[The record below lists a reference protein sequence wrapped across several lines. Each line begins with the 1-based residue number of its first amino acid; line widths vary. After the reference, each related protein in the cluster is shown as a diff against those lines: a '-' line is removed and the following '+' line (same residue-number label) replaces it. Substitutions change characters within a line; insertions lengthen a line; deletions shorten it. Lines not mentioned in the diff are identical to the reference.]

1 MLEGMAMRRPIIPL
15 IPAMTVALWLFPLAG
30 AAPAEAPPPTE
41 QELASH
47 RRMLESLATLRKQ
60 SGTLHPFLGTL
71 ELETLRERLAGM
83 STRTPAA
90 ERFDT
95 LMRLG
100 IAELNH
106 GFERES
112 IAYLESALAVIRDHS
127 AEAAFSPDLI
137 REALHF
143 LVIAKLRLGETENC
157 CAANHPESC
166 IYPISEAARH
176 HRREGSEQAISH
188 LTQMLTSV
196 PMDDVDTARAIWL
209 LNIAAMTLGRHPD
222 GVIAPWLVP
231 VPEEP
236 PPRLDGADSDN
247 PPPFPEFRNI
257 AAEAGVNDFNL
268 SGGAIADDFN
278 GDGWIDLV
286 TSSWDPAESV
296 KLYLNDGDGTFTET
310 DAGLEGISGGLN
322 LTQADYNNDGHLD
335 ILVLRG
341 AWLGKSGRHPNSLL
355 KSDGHGRFI
364 DVTHAVG
371 LAKPAYPTQTGE
383 WADYDL
389 DGDLDLFIGNE
400 SLDDG
405 DARCQLFRN
414 DGGTFTDVAVE
425 VGLDLRAFVKGA
437 SWGDYDGDR
446 FPDLFVSCLGA
457 PNRLFRNRG
466 DGTFEEVSALLGPTA
481 GPIRSFPAWFYDH
494 DNDGWLDLFV
504 SNYASLPIDYV
515 NYHRGGPPHDS
526 IVASLFHNQQGRGF
540 RDIAREVGLDRPML
554 PMGSNYA
561 DLTNNGY
568 PDFYLG
574 SGTPDFD
581 ALVPNLLLIHDGKTY
596 HDLTLT
602 SRMGHL
608 QKGHAVVFADFDGDG
623 DLDLFE
629 QMGGALPGDKFYDV
643 LFENP
648 GFGRSWLGVRLVG
661 TRSNRY
667 GVGCRVTVTLKE
679 PGHEERQ
686 VHQWMN
692 SGGSFGA
699 NPLRLHFGL
708 GKAERAERVEVFWPR
723 TGETQVL
730 TEVDSGQVITI
741 REEG

>member
-1 MLEGMAMRRPIIPL
+1 MLPGMAQRRPI
-15 IPAMTVALWLFPLAG
+15 FPLLLALAG
-30 AAPAEAPPPTE
+30 TLAIFPLTGAEEAAPFTAE
-41 QELASH
+41 ELDSH
-47 RRMLESLATLRKQ
+47 RRMLEVMSQLREQTAAT
-60 SGTLHPFLGTL
+60 HPFLGTR
-71 ELETLRERLAGM
+71 ELEMLRERLAGL
-83 STRTPAA
+83 SEETPPGD
-90 ERFDT
+90 RFDT

-106 GFERES
+106 GLERDS
-112 IAYLESALAVIRDHS
+112 IAHLESALAVIRDQS
-127 AEAAFSPDLI
+127 VAADFP
-137 REALHF
+137 RELVRDALHF
-143 LVIAKLRLGETENC
+143 LIIAKLRLAETENC

-176 HRREGSEQAISH
+176 HRREGSEQAVSH
-188 LTQMLTSV
+188 LTQMLTGM
-196 PMDDVDTARAIWL
+196 PMDDADTARAIWL
-209 LNIAAMTLGRHPD
+209 LNIAAMTLGNHPD
-222 GVIAPWLVP
+222 GVPAPWLVP
-231 VPEEP
+231 VPREP
-236 PPRLDGADSDN
+236 APWLGGGEPGN
-247 PPPFPEFRNI
+247 PPPFPAFRNI
-257 AAEAGVNDFNL
+257 AAEAGVNDFSL

-286 TSSWDPAESV
+286 TSSWDPAVSV
-296 KLYLNDGDGTFTET
+296 KLHLNDGDGTFTEA
-310 DAGLEGISGGLN
+310 DAGLEGIGGGLN
-322 LTQADYNNDGHLD
+322 LTQADYDNDGHLD

-355 KSDGHGRFI
+355 RNDGRGRFI

-371 LAKPAYPTQTGE
+371 LAEPARPTQTGE

-400 SLDDG
+400 SLEDG

-414 DGGTFTDVAVE
+414 EGGKAFTDVAAAA
-425 VGLDLRAFVKGA
+425 GLDLRAFVKGA
-437 SWGDYDGDR
+437 SWGDYDGDHY
-446 FPDLFVSCLGA
+446 PDLFLSCMGA

-466 DGTFEEVSALLGPTA
+466 DGTFEDVSALLGPTA
-481 GPIRSFPAWFYDH
+481 GPIRSFPAWFLDH

-504 SNYASLPIDYV
+504 SNYTSLPIDYV
-515 NYHRGGPPHDS
+515 NYYRGGPPDAS
-526 IVASLFHNQQGRGF
+526 IVASLFHNQQGKGF

-554 PMGSNYA
+554 PMGSNFA
-561 DLTNNGY
+561 DLTNNGF

-581 ALVPNLLLIHDGKTY
+581 ALVPNLLLIHDGKKY

-608 QKGHAVVFADFDGDG
+608 QKGHAVTFADFDGDG

-629 QMGGALPGDKFYDV
+629 QMSGALPGDKFYDV

-648 GFGRSWLGVRLVG
+648 GFGRAWLGVRLVG
-661 TRSNRY
+661 TRSNNR
-667 GVGCRVTVTLKE
+667 GVGCRVSVTLDE
-679 PGHEERQ
+679 PGRGRRQ
-686 VHQWMN
+686 VHQWMD

-708 GKAERAERVEVFWPR
+708 GEANRAERVEVHWPV
-723 TGETQVL
+723 TGKTQVL
-730 TEVDSGQVITI
+730 SDVDANQIITI
-741 REEG
+741 HEEE